1 MSFNVLIVDDSNSIR
16 SVIKKILN
24 ISGFNVDN
32 CYEAG
37 NGKEALD
44 VLTKEW
50 VDIILSDIN
59 MPEMDGF
66 ELLRELHGHDVY
78 TNIPVIMISTEG
90 NESRINDAYALGAKG
105 FIKKPFL
112 PEELKRILCE
122 VIGVGDG
129 GEYPADADECDF

>member
-37 NGKEALD
+37 NGKQALD
-44 VLTKEW
+44 VLAKEW

-66 ELLRELHGHDVY
+66 ELLKELHRHDVY

-112 PEELKRILCE
+112 PEELKRMLCE
-122 VIGVGDG
+122 VIGVEDG
-129 GEYPADADECDF
+129 GEYPAGTDECDF

>member
-16 SVIKKILN
+16 SVIKKILH
-24 ISGFNVDN
+24 ISGFRVDN
-32 CYEAG
+32 CYEAD

-44 VLTKEW
+44 VLAKEW
-50 VDIILSDIN
+50 VDIILSDIH

-66 ELLRELHGHDVY
+66 ELLKELHRHDIY
-78 TNIPVIMISTEG
+78 SNIPVIIISTEG

-122 VIGVGDG
+122 VIGAGDG
-129 GEYPADADECDF
+129 SEYPADTDECDF